1 MKMETPFLIA
11 IAIAITGQVLYHFA
25 QKSVPVNAH
34 PVLSLLVFYGVAA
47 VLTLPLLLWFPVT
60 QPLSTEL
67 GNINWAVMLVAAS
80 IVLIEIGFLLAY
92 RAGGSLS
99 SSFVLTSAV
108 VTVSLAAIGFLLF
121 KEAFTWQKI
130 VGAGLCLAGIY
141 FISQK

>member
-1 MKMETPFLIA
+1 MKALSPFVFALV
-11 IAIAITGQVLYHFA
+11 IAITGQVLYHFA
-25 QKSVPVNAH
+25 QKSVPSSAH
-34 PVLSLLVFYGVAA
+34 PVFSLLVFYGAAA
-47 VLTLPLLLWFPVT
+47 VFTLPLLIWFPMT
-60 QPLSTEL
+60 QPLKAEL
-67 GNINWAVMLVAAS
+67 SNINWAVILVAAS

-108 VTVSLAAIGFLLF
+108 VTVSLAIIGILFF
-121 KEAFTWQKI
+121 KEAFTWQKL